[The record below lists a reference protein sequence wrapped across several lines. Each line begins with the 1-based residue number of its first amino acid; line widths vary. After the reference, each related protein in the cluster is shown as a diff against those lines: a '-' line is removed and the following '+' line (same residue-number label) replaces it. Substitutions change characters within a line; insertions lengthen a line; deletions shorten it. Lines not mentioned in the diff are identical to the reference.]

1 MKRRRIFLAL
11 TTTGVL
17 GLAAAIAAQSQNVA
31 GTAKVPGN
39 VWRPAKPEMPKSIA
53 LSPQE
58 ELKTFSLPPGFHAEL
73 VASEPLIDSPI
84 LIDFDSDGRLWV
96 VEMPTFLPDMSGRD
110 SKEPLDRV
118 SRPEIYYGCCSFF

>member
-1 MKRRRIFLAL
+1 MKRRVFLGL
-11 TTTGVL
+11 ITTGVL
-17 GLAAAIAAQSQNVA
+17 GLAAAIAAQSQSVA
-31 GTAKVPGN
+31 GSAKVSGN
-39 VWRPAKPEMPKSIA
+39 VWPPAKRQMPTSIA

-58 ELKTFSLPPGFHAEL
+58 EMKTFSLPPGFHVEL

-84 LIDFDSDGRLWV
+84 LMDFDADGRLWV

-118 SRPEIYYGCCSFF
+118 SVLEDT

>member
-1 MKRRRIFLAL
+1 MKNRTAFSAL
-11 TTTGVL
+11 ITTGVV
-17 GLAAAIAAQSQNVA
+17 GLAAAIAAQTPGVA

-53 LSPQE
+53 LSPQD

-84 LIDFDSDGRLWV
+84 LIDFDSDGRMWV
-96 VEMPTFLPDMSGRD
+96 VEMPTFLPDLSGR
-110 SKEPLDRV
+110 
-118 SRPEIYYGCCSFF
+118 